1 MAGKIE
7 KIALERAN
15 KKMDDMADF
24 IFSRSQENV
33 AKLSDSG
40 ELLSSGHVEKQDG
53 KKTIGYTAAHAVFIE
68 FGTHPHMPPVEVIKA
83 WAGRKGMAQ
92 DEKSLNAI
100 GWAIAMKIKKEGT
113 DPHPFLRPALN
124 EALLKFKL

>member
-7 KIALERAN
+7 RIALERAN

-33 AKLSDSG
+33 AQLSDTG
-40 ELLSSGHVEKQDG
+40 ELLSSGHVEKQDN
-53 KKTIGYTAAHAVFIE
+53 KKIIGYSAAHAVFIE
-68 FGTHPHMPPVEVIKA
+68 FGTHPHMPPVEAIKD
-83 WAGRKGMAQ
+83 WVGRKGLAQ
-92 DEKSLNAI
+92 DEKELNAI
-100 GWAIAMKIKKEGT
+100 GWAIAMKIKAEGT